1 MNTISLDEIKQLDN
15 NLKANDW
22 GVKPT
27 LEIEDPNELLKL
39 FQLFYYFNGRL
50 PLTNDLLPI
59 PDQKTPDGSEKISI
73 KILYKIMNK
82 HKKKPTDMFNKQ
94 DVTFTSYIKILKD

>member
-15 NLKANDW
+15 NLKANDC

-27 LEIEDPNELLKL
+27 LEIEDLNELLKL

-94 DVTFTSYIKILKD
+94 DVTVYFVY

>member
-1 MNTISLDEIKQLDN
+1 MNTISLNETKQLDN

-22 GVKPT
+22 GVKST

-94 DVTFTSYIKILKD
+94 DVTVYFIY